1 MKAAPFTVALVFGIV
16 VAMIA
21 TIMATWSTY
30 LQQRAVIY
38 SRNNVISTYETLNS
52 LERVLR
58 YVRDAEVAE
67 RGYVLTGS
75 LNYLARYK
83 DSMSKLR
90 ALGSTLEGWITD
102 SPECQVEHE
111 RMDSILKTLTKEFNQ
126 IIELRN
132 KRGLEAATKLI
143 QKPEHLQTLEALE
156 QTSTKIRDLEKSVL
170 ARQSNELARNNDLN
184 MLMLV
189 FLATIYIFIVL
200 CGAFPILYFIKAQT
214 KATRL
219 ATFMSTVN
227 QQLTEDLPLETMLG
241 KVTDLLVRDLD
252 AAFARIWL
260 FNRNEEVLELVASS
274 GLYTHLDG
282 AHSRILLGQL
292 KIGLI
297 AKTREPVLTN
307 DVQHDPR
314 ISNPTWARQTG
325 MVAFAGYPLIL
336 ENELIGVIGL
346 FSRCRLSKSAL
357 VSLENVA
364 DSISVAVKQKQDK
377 ERIVRS
383 EDLFR
388 HLAENI
394 NAAFVITRDDK
405 RGALYVSPMV
415 EQLYDVTPEQ
425 VLKNRFSFL
434 RNVHK
439 DDRAAVRRFMCEAT
453 EEDQASGLEF
463 RVVHR
468 DGSVHWIWG
477 HLFPKTNGYTTVYGI
492 SQDITARKE
501 AEARLKEFYSIVSH
515 ELRAPLTSI
524 HASLRLMESGLS
536 GPLPQKAEKVVAI
549 GRKECDRLI
558 RLINDL
564 LNIDKMEAGMVKL
577 SLTEVTTQELVELGV
592 EAVKG
597 MAQEYGVGLVKSVDW
612 QGPIICD
619 QDRMIEVLTNLLSN
633 AIKYSPE
640 QGTVTLTV
648 TKMDSSMIR
657 FSVIDNGTG
666 IAREQ
671 MHKLFHKFQQL
682 DSGSRKKAGTG
693 LGLAIVKAI
702 IEQHNGNVGVESE
715 PGKGSTFWAE
725 LPMMPQETFAPMP
738 QKSSAGAGRTDSG

>member
-1 MKAAPFTVALVFGIV
+1 MKAAPFTIAVVFGIV
-16 VAMIA
+16 VALTA
-21 TIMATWSTY
+21 TILATLSTY

-38 SRNNVISTYETLNS
+38 SRNNVIRTYETLNS

-67 RGYVLTGS
+67 RGYVLTGAH
-75 LNYLARYK
+75 NYLARYK

-90 ALGSTLEGWITD
+90 VLGSTLEGRRTD

-111 RMDSILKTLTKEFNQ
+111 RMDSILKTLTKEFDQ

-132 KRGLEAATKLI
+132 RRGLEAATKLI
-143 QKPEHLQTLEALE
+143 QQPEHLQTLEALE

-170 ARQSNELARNNDLN
+170 ARQSTEMARNNDLN

-189 FLATIYIFIVL
+189 FLATICIFIVL

-325 MVAFAGYPLIL
+325 MVAFAGYPLLL

-346 FSRCRLSKSAL
+346 FARCRLSKSAL

-453 EEDQASGLEF
+453 EEDQSRGLEF

-477 HLFPKTNGYTTVYGI
+477 HLFPKTNGVYGI

-564 LNIDKMEAGMVKL
+564 LDIDKMEAGMVKL
-577 SLTEVTTQELVELGV
+577 NLAEVTTEELAELGV
-592 EAVKG
+592 QAVKG
-597 MAQEYGVGLVKSVDW
+597 MSQEYGVHLVKSVDW
-612 QGPIICD
+612 QGSIVCD

-640 QGTVTLTV
+640 QGTVTLKV
-648 TKMDSSMIR
+648 TEMDSSMIR
-657 FSVIDNGTG
+657 FSVIDNGAG
-666 IAREQ
+666 IAKEQ

-682 DSGSRKKAGTG
+682 DSGSRKKKGTG

-702 IEQHNGNVGVESE
+702 IEHHNGNVGVESE
-715 PGKGSTFWAE
+715 PDKGSTFWAE
-725 LPMMPQETFAPMP
+725 LPIMPQETFAPMP
-738 QKSSAGAGRTDSG
+738 QKSSAAAGRTDGG